1 MEHEVIQLE
10 REIADIK
17 STQAAL
23 EQQAKTLFN
32 RIGQMEELVKSVQT
46 LALSVRDLTNAQ
58 ANTSSAVKTLR
69 KDVDE
74 IKSEPGK
81 RWKAVA
87 DKALMLVVGALIGY
101 ILKMLGLG

>member
-74 IKSEPGK
+74 IKSEPSK
-81 RWKAVA
+81 RWKAVT